1 MGTPPL
7 SRELA
12 KQAVDALS
20 YARAMG
26 KSDRSA
32 ARMLDLNSGTFI
44 SRIDTARRVFGM
56 EPSGQAP
63 EPELIEVPEPQPER
77 VRVRVKANR
86 TPDEAPIYR
95 VLAIGDAHDGPDLDK
110 ARFRWFGRHAA
121 AMRPDATVFI
131 GDIAD
136 FDSLSRHSAP
146 GSLGDKLKPSYAR
159 DLESLEEALSLYRKE
174 ADGIT
179 THLTLGN
186 HEARIW
192 RFEEASAAAE
202 GMLTGPFLDL
212 MARYDLRMHK
222 EGEWLILAGVGFT
235 HSPFSLMGKLIGGEW
250 MNSIANRSRMS
261 AVMGHTHRSQVIHAH
276 KLGPLGGIEL
286 VNLGTAL
293 PMGYIKPYA
302 RVSTTAWS
310 WGVFE
315 LTLQG
320 GHIIGHQYIPMD
332 DLQRRHGD

>member
-12 KQAVDALS
+12 QQVVDAVS

-32 ARMLDLNSGTFI
+32 SRMLGLNNGTMVNRLE
-44 SRIDTARRVFGM
+44 SAKRLYGL
-56 EPSGQAP
+56 EPTSERP
-63 EPELIEVPEPQPER
+63 EPELVEVPDVPAAR
-77 VRVRVKANR
+77 VRVRVKAKR
-86 TPDEAPIYR
+86 TADDSPVYR
-95 VLAIGDAHDGPDLDK
+95 VLAIGDGHDNPDLDK
-110 ARFRWFGRHAA
+110 ARFRWIGRHAA
-121 AMRPDATVFI
+121 AMQPDAVVFI

-136 FDSLSRHSAP
+136 FDSLSRHAAP
-146 GSLGDKLKPSYAR
+146 GSLADKLKPSYAR
-159 DLESLEEALSLYRKE
+159 DLESLEEALSLYRKD

-202 GMLTGPFLDL
+202 GMLTGPFLDV
-212 MARYDLRMHK
+212 MARYDFRVHR
-222 EGEWLILAGVGFT
+222 EGEWLLIGNVGFT
-235 HSPFSLMGKLIGGEW
+235 HSPFGLMGKLMGGEW
-250 MNSIANRSRMS
+250 MNSIANKSRIS
-261 AVMGHTHRSQVIHAH
+261 AVLGHTHRSQVIHAH

-302 RVSTTAWS
+302 RVATSAWS

-315 LTLQG
+315 LTIQS
-320 GHIIGHQYIPMD
+320 GHIISHQFIGMD
-332 DLQRRHGD
+332 EMERRWA